1 MDALNAPI
9 APPAATLVALARA
22 SALESMYQSA
32 AKGVRPRTCTQRAPG
47 LTARHAHERLDAAS
61 SKLLAAGH
69 ACNLASRTM
78 PEQPVSAGGHLVAPL
93 QHTHSVVH
101 AEVVWAL
108 LHGNLMPSQAKRSKS
123 WAAAII

>member
-9 APPAATLVALARA
+9 APPAATLDALARA

-32 AKGVRPRTCTQRAPG
+32 AKGVRPRTCTQRMPE
-47 LTARHAHERLDAAS
+47 LTAWHEHERLKTAS
-61 SKLLAAGH
+61 STLFAAGR
-69 ACNLASRTM
+69 ACNFNNQTM
-78 PEQPVSAGGHLVAPL
+78 PEEDVSTGGHLVAPL

-108 LHGNLMPSQAKRSKS
+108 LHG
-123 WAAAII
+123 I